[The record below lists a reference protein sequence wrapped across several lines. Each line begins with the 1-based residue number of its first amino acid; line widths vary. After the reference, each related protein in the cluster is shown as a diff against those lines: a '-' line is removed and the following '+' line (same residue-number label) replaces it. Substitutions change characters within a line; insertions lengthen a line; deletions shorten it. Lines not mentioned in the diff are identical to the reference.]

1 MADSFS
7 YEQLIASGEG
17 RLFTPESGR
26 LPLPPMLMFDR
37 ITHIDSDGGAHG
49 LGKIVAELD
58 VKPCGFSP
66 AISRATR
73 SCRDAWGWTPCGN

>member
-17 RLFTPESGR
+17 RLFNPDSGR

-37 ITHIDSDGGAHG
+37 ITHIGQGGCRA
-49 LGKIVAELD
+49 
-58 VKPCGFSP
+58 VKRQLEG
-66 AISRATR
+66 R
-73 SCRDAWGWTPCGN
+73 SA

>member
-17 RLFTPESGR
+17 RLFNADSGR

-37 ITHIDSDGGAHG
+37 ITHIDSDGAH
-49 LGKIVAELD
+49 
-58 VKPCGFSP
+58 
-66 AISRATR
+66 T
-73 SCRDAWGWTPCGN
+73 AWENPR